1 MRRDE
6 GWNADKYVSCIN
18 NFYIIDYMAWFN
30 HLPMGTIFAI
40 GAHECPYWCNRICC
54 HKLINKRCIEKYRK
68 TRDSTYYI
76 KRANYYF
83 LKK

>member
-6 GWNADKYVSCIN
+6 GWNADKYVRIN

-30 HLPMGTIFAI
+30 HLPMDTIFSI
-40 GAHECPYWCNRICC
+40 GAHECPYWCTRVCS

-68 TRDSTYYI
+68 THDTTYYI